1 MCGRFGLTNPATLD
15 LERVLAA
22 MGVTAAADDVP
33 ATLEP
38 RYNIAPS
45 SRVLAAFER
54 KGTHGGDP
62 VRGVAMLKWGLVPHW
77 AKDAAIGNRLANARS
92 ETIATTPAF
101 RDSWKEARR
110 CLVPADVFYEW
121 SVVPEPLPEADAPP
135 TRRSPKPVKQPWA
148 IGMRDGSTFCFG
160 GLWST
165 WRGPKDAAE
174 PVPPLHSCTL
184 ITTTPN
190 AVLAPIH
197 DRMPVL
203 VPRERWDA
211 WLSRETP
218 LDVALGML
226 VPYDASAMRA
236 WKVSRAVNTPR
247 NDSAELVLPIE

>member
-1 MCGRFGLTNPATLD
+1 MCGRFGVTGEATLGLVAV
-15 LERVLAA
+15 LEA

-33 ATLEP
+33 ATLAP

-45 SRVLAAFER
+45 TRVLAAFER
-54 KGTHGGDP
+54 AGRDGGAP
-62 VRGVAMLKWGLVPHW
+62 VRGVAMLRWGLVPHW
-77 AKDAAIGNRLANARS
+77 ATDPSIGNRLTNARS

-101 RDSWKEARR
+101 RDAWKQARR

-121 SVVPEPLPEADAPP
+121 QVVPDGADSPP
-135 TRRSPKPVKQPWA
+135 ARASRAPKPVKQPWA
-148 IGMRDGSTFCFG
+148 IGMRDGATFCFG

-165 WRGPKDAAE
+165 WRGPTNAAE
-174 PVPPLHSCTL
+174 PEAPLHTCTL

-190 AVLAPIH
+190 ALVAPIH

-203 VPRERWDA
+203 VPREHWNA

-218 LDVALGML
+218 LDVALGLL

-236 WKVSRAVNTPR
+236 WRVSRAVNSPR
-247 NDSAELVLPIE
+247 NDSAELVRPIE

>member
-1 MCGRFGLTNPATLD
+1 MTGEATLGLMAV
-15 LERVLAA
+15 LEA

-33 ATLEP
+33 ATLEA

-45 SRVLAAFER
+45 MRVLAAFER
-54 KGTHGGDP
+54 AGRDGGAP
-62 VRGVAMLKWGLVPHW
+62 VRGVAMLRWGLVPHW
-77 AKDAAIGNRLANARS
+77 ATDASIGTRLSNARA

-101 RDSWKEARR
+101 RDAWKQARR

-121 SVVPEPLPEADAPP
+121 SVVPDPAPDADAPP
-135 TRRSPKPVKQPWA
+135 ARRSAKPVKQPWA
-148 IGMRDGSTFCFG
+148 IGMRDGATFCFG

-165 WRGPKDAAE
+165 WRGPTNAGE
-174 PVPPLHSCTL
+174 PMAPLHTCTL

-190 AVLAPIH
+190 ALVAPIH

-203 VPRERWDA
+203 VSREHWGA

-218 LDVALGML
+218 LEIALGML

-236 WKVSRAVNTPR
+236 WRVSRAVNSPR
-247 NDSAELVLPIE
+247 NDSAELVRPIE